1 MDRREELLG
10 WIEQTKR
17 VQKQL
22 AMIFPVLGLIAIA
35 LMFWRAAVGVFA
47 LVIVAFVAMCS
58 FWITAAHN
66 AAHRQKLEEL
76 AQVERNHGKPLQT
89 AHRRWHH

>member
-10 WIEQTKR
+10 WIEQTRR
-17 VQKQL
+17 VQKKL
-22 AMIFPVLGLIAIA
+22 ALIFPVLGLISIA
-35 LMFWRAAVGVFA
+35 LMFWRGTVGGFA
-47 LVIVAFVAMCS
+47 LVIVGFVALCS

-66 AAHRQKLEEL
+66 AAHRQKLDEL
-76 AQVERNHGKPLQT
+76 SVVERNDGKPLQT